1 MAIALSNPAEL
12 LVRLDCWVVWIDH
25 DDFVELV
32 LAILANPVGVEN
44 FEVRVALVGSL
55 LSHALDGL
63 RHGDFLDTSLRRLAL
78 HVDLTLAESSASYAR
93 ADYGNALLRLVA
105 EAAGCV
111 EASWTI
117 DALEYR
123 LTAPSCHTVTAVCRR
138 NVLLRLLPN
147 RSKVLHDS
155 HI

>member
-1 MAIALSNPAEL
+1 M
-12 LVRLDCWVVWIDH
+12 WIEH

-32 LAILANPVGVEN
+32 LAILADPVGVEN

-55 LSHALDGL
+55 LSHALNGL
-63 RHGDFLDTSLRRLAL
+63 GHGDLLDTGLRRLAL
-78 HVDLTLAESSASYAR
+78 HVDLTLAKSSTSYAR
-93 ADYGNALLRLVA
+93 ADYSNALLRLVA
-105 EAAGCV
+105 EAAGCI

-117 DALEYR
+117 DALEDR
-123 LTAPSCHTVTAVCRR
+123 LAAPSGHTVATVCCG

-147 RSKVLHDS
+147 RTKVLHDS